1 MTMKLKLFDSE
12 LKIMEALWQDG
23 SMTAKQL
30 VEKMKETT
38 GWNKNTTYTVIKK
51 CIDKGIIHREEPNF
65 ICRAAITREEVQR
78 YETQELIGKMF
89 DGSREKFLAAFF
101 SEKSL
106 SREEI
111 DGLKRLVE
119 RLQ

>member
-1 MTMKLKLFDSE
+1 MEKKLFDSE
-12 LKIMEALWQDG
+12 LKVMEVLW
-23 SMTAKQL
+23 
-30 VEKMKETT
+30 KEGDLPAGKIARLLKEEI
-38 GWNKNTTYTVIKK
+38 GWNRNTTYTVIKK